1 MTYRKVYAVIF
12 SLLSCCLMISAVVLP
27 IGAQTIISAV
37 GGMVYHVEGEIF
49 INDKAVTFDPARRPQ
64 MKKSETL
71 RTEEGRAEIMVVH
84 DGFMRLAP
92 HSIVELISAGHG
104 SAQVKL
110 HEGTVIVEL
119 VEVWDR
125 DSVAAFIGDH
135 KIKFHKGGLYRL
147 EAGGDTPSMVKVF
160 KGKAS
165 VVINDNEKT
174 IKSKREMNLGDG
186 SYVAVKFDPKAKGT
200 DDFQKWHQLRAGII
214 NTQREEAMAAARRGE
229 GGEAADQLL
238 LKQGSAMWG
247 CRQAGIG
254 CGMGGGGGNLGGASS
269 GGFGGGGAARMPT
282 AGGGAG
288 AAAGGGGGRR

>member
-1 MTYRKVYAVIF
+1 MTSKKDLITVVFCLAV
-12 SLLSCCLMISAVVLP
+12 LGVVLP

-49 INDKAVTFDPARRPQ
+49 INDKALKFDPARLSQ
-64 MKKSETL
+64 MKKGETL
-71 RTEEGRAEIMVVH
+71 HTKEGRAEVMVVH

-92 HSIVELISAGHG
+92 HSIVELISVG
-104 SAQVKL
+104 SDTAQVKL
-110 HEGTVIVEL
+110 HKGTAILEL

-135 KIKFHKGGLYRL
+135 KIKFHKRGLYRL
-147 EAGGDTPSMVKVF
+147 EAGGDAPSMATVF

-165 VVINDNEKT
+165 VVINDSEKT

-247 CRQAGIG
+247 CRQAGWG
-254 CGMGGGGGNLGGASS
+254 CPNTARDDVSR
-269 GGFGGGGAARMPT
+269 GAAPGSYGTGQNR
-282 AGGGAG
+282 
-288 AAAGGGGGRR
+288 